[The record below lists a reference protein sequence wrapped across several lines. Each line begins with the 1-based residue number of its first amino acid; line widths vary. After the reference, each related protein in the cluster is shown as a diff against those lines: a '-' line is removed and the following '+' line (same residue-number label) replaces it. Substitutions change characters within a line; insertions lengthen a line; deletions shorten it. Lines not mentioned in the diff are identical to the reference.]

1 MAKGVGKNYWAL
13 TLLILAG
20 IVIGGFI
27 GELTQG
33 ISALSWLSYGQT
45 FGLSSPLVLDLG
57 ILVITFALS
66 IKITIAGIIG
76 VLIAILIYRF
86 L

>member
-27 GELTQG
+27 GELTHG
-33 ISALSWLSYGQT
+33 ISALSWLSYGHT
-45 FGLSSPLVLDLG
+45 F
-57 ILVITFALS
+57 
-66 IKITIAGIIG
+66 
-76 VLIAILIYRF
+76 
-86 L
+86 